1 MKNRSFAIDAVLEDM
16 PLVQAAVRDEIAKR
30 VADGDEIYHARNGN
44 LMVNDRV
51 IKPLGA
57 TAGASGKR
65 VERRAA

>member
-1 MKNRSFAIDAVLEDM
+1 MKNKAFGIDAILEVM
-16 PLVQAAVRDEIAKR
+16 PLVQAAVRDDVAKR
-30 VADGDEIYHARNGN
+30 VADGEDIYHARNGN

-51 IKPLGA
+51 IESLGA